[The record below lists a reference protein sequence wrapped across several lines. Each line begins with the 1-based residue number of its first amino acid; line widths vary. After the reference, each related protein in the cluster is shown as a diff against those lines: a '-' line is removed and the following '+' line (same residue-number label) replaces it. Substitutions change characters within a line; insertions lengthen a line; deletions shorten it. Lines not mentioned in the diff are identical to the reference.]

1 MAVQDNEAGMV
12 QKRKIIELDDFE
24 HRVLMEALAMQ
35 RNEMLSNQMP
45 AGDISDLLLKV
56 IDAPTKKKKVRDERN
71 ER

>member
-24 HRVLMEALAMQ
+24 HRVLMEALAKQ

-45 AGDISDLLLKV
+45 AGDIGDLLLKV

>member
-12 QKRKIIELDDFE
+12 QKRKIIVLDDFE
-24 HRVLMEALAMQ
+24 HRVLMEALAKQ